1 MLKELVRERLIAA
14 ADEIFGLFER
24 TIASYEEQLCR
35 AREET
40 ERHRRQL
47 EDVYKSHMVLHR
59 EDVLQRNSCAE
70 VLPPHPQGAS
80 SNLEHS
86 HLPHIKKEE
95 EEADVSKLPLISV
108 CVKSDKDEDKP
119 PECSQLQHLIPGGD
133 HCGGPPPPHFLS
145 PLSYSDNTEDF
156 SVGLEPEEASLL
168 APEQV

>member
-95 EEADVSKLPLISV
+95 EEADVETTAEDPHLPT
-108 CVKSDKDEDKP
+108 
-119 PECSQLQHLIPGGD
+119 
-133 HCGGPPPPHFLS
+133 
-145 PLSYSDNTEDF
+145 SYLHSHTATT
-156 SVGLEPEEASLL
+156 PKISLL
-168 APEQV
+168 VWSQRRPRCWLQSKCSLPRVGEMLFLNIS